1 MNSDDIKKGACLCH
15 KCNNVFQQKE
25 HTYIER
31 LGQLAYESVCPF
43 CGSTYF
49 GLIDYPVSEY
59 ELIYKNERFFGL
71 SNKRV
76 KYIEQYEEYQEVIDE
91 LFI

>member
-49 GLIDYPVSEY
+49 GLIDYPVDEE
-59 ELIYKNERFFGL
+59 ELIYKNDKFYGL
-71 SNKRV
+71 SNKMKR
-76 KYIEQYEEYQEVIDE
+76 YIAAYEDMQEYFDE